1 MTFLAVENL
10 SFAYTARQPVLR
22 DLSFEMPAGAI
33 LGLAGANGSGKST
46 LINILAGL
54 LEPDSGLIRLGPES
68 DQTGLNRLR
77 RHSSLLPQNIDH
89 WLLGETGFEDLTL
102 GLDLSDAYTRSLLD
116 DLISRWHLNDFLDQ
130 PVETLSLGQKKKL
143 GLVSA
148 LARRPAVVL
157 LDEPLAGLDWAGIKI
172 MVDDLGR
179 LKESGVI
186 TVAVTHD
193 PEPLAHMIDRWLLL
207 KRGGE
212 YHFGDKPYSR
222 FEEYGVRPLLAAG
235 QG

>member
-10 SFAYTARQPVLR
+10 SFAYADRQPVLR
-22 DLSFEMPAGAI
+22 DLSFTMPAGGI

-54 LEPDSGLIRLGPES
+54 LEPDSGLIRLGSES
-68 DQTGLNRLR
+68 DQAVRGSLR
-77 RHSSLLPQNIDH
+77 RRSSLLPQNIDH

-102 GLDLSDAYTRSLLD
+102 GLDLSDPDTRSLLD

-148 LARRPAVVL
+148 LARRPAAVF

-172 MVDDLGR
+172 MVDDLAR
-179 LKESGVI
+179 LKEAGVI
-186 TVAVTHD
+186 AVVVTHD
-193 PEPLAHMIDRWLLL
+193 PGPLAGVIDRWLLL

-222 FEEYGVRPLLAAG
+222 FEEYGVRPLLIDG